1 MGFIFSDWLT
11 IFRILLVGTL
21 AYLSLVLILRIFGK
35 RVLAKMNAFDFLVTV
50 ALGSILATTVVSKDL
65 TFIDGMIAF
74 ILLISLQFTLAKLTM
89 FSQRINYLVKTQPVA
104 LFYKGE
110 FDYEMMKK
118 ERILEEE
125 IYQAIRS
132 KGVSSL
138 NDVLAVVLETTGDI
152 SVLSKH
158 KDYPNNSTLKNVSLT
173 RFSKDA
179 SNRIV

>member
-1 MGFIFSDWLT
+1 MDFLFSDQLT
-11 IFRILLVGTL
+11 IFRIIFIGTI
-21 AYLSLVLILRIFGK
+21 AYLSLVLIIRLFGK

-65 TFIDGMIAF
+65 ALIDGMIAF
-74 ILLISLQFTLAKLTM
+74 VLLIVLQFILAKLTM
-89 FSQRINYLVKTQPVA
+89 FSKWVNYLVKAEPVA

-110 FDYEMMKK
+110 FDYKAMKK
-118 ERILEEE
+118 ERVLEEE

-152 SVLSKH
+152 SVLSKSNH
-158 KDYPNNSTLKNVSLT
+158 YPDKTTLKNVSLQK
-173 RFSKDA
+173 FSNHPKKK
-179 SNRIV
+179 R